1 MSRKAAFSAADYA
14 RAVQGALKGGLPV
27 GSFKIAVENG
37 ALAILPVADAS
48 ALASEPAITSAREAL
63 KQWRRSA

>member
-37 ALAILPVADAS
+37 ALAILPAATEQVPPADQLEDE
-48 ALASEPAITSAREAL
+48 LAA
-63 KQWRRSA
+63 WRAKRGYG

>member
-1 MSRKAAFSAADYA
+1 MTRKAAFTSADYA

-37 ALAILPVADAS
+37 ALAILPAKPTPSLPSADEAEDAWDR
-48 ALASEPAITSAREAL
+48 ALGL
-63 KQWRRSA
+63 Q